1 MRRMVKQWLNFLII
15 VLIFQSCIPLS
26 ETVYLQTE
34 RNQESQSYILKR
46 EKYIV
51 GYNDI
56 LYVTVKTIDSDVLT
70 NPMLNAG
77 YANEGMFYL
86 TGYTVDDNGYIDL
99 PIIGEIYVFGK
110 SIKEITDD
118 VSERAKNT
126 YKDAVVTVK
135 PSGVRATVLGEV
147 NRPGKYTFYENNVT
161 IFDVISRGG
170 DINSL
175 GDRRKIKIVRRTDD
189 EVKVYY
195 VDLTTQDIF
204 TSDFYFIQPGD
215 VVYIQ
220 PLPMK
225 SWGIG
230 ISGASTIQIMFSIL
244 TSTLLLVNYLNNN

>member
-1 MRRMVKQWLNFLII
+1 MKRKVNQWLKFLII
-15 VLIFQSCIPLS
+15 VILFQSCIPLS

-34 RNQESQSYILKR
+34 RNQESQSYILKH
-46 EKYIV
+46 EKFIV

-56 LYVTVKTIDSDVLT
+56 LFVTVKTIDSDVLT
-70 NPMLNAG
+70 NPMFNAG
-77 YANEGMFYL
+77 YANEGLFYL
-86 TGYTVDDNGYIDL
+86 TGYTVDDKGYIDL

-110 SIKEITDD
+110 SIKEIIENI
-118 VSERAKNT
+118 SERAKNT
-126 YKDAVVTVK
+126 YKNAVVTVK
-135 PSGVRATVLGEV
+135 PSGVQATILGEV
-147 NRPGKYTFYENNVT
+147 RRPGKYTFYENNVT
-161 IFDVISRGG
+161 IFDVIAKGG
-170 DINSL
+170 DLTPL
-175 GDRRKIKIVRRTDD
+175 GDRRKIKIVRRADD

-195 VDLTTQDIF
+195 VDLTTQAIF

-230 ISGASTIQIMFSIL
+230 INGANTVQIMFSIL

>member
-1 MRRMVKQWLNFLII
+1 MRRIIKKCFSFLLI
-15 VLIFQSCIPLS
+15 VLLFQSCIPLS
-26 ETVYLQTE
+26 ETVYLQTD
-34 RNQESQSYILKR
+34 RKQENQSYILKR

-56 LYVTVKTIDSDVLT
+56 LYVTVKTVDSEALT
-70 NPMLNAG
+70 NPALNAG
-77 YANEGMFYL
+77 YANEGLFYL
-86 TGYTVDDNGYIDL
+86 TGYTVDSNGYIDVPL
-99 PIIGEIYVFGK
+99 IGEVYVLGK

-118 VSERAKNT
+118 ISEKAKIS
-126 YKDAVVTVK
+126 YKNAVVTVK
-135 PSGVRATVLGEV
+135 PSGVQATVLGEV
-147 NRPGKYTFYENNVT
+147 HHPGKYTFYENNVT
-161 IFDVISRGG
+161 IFDVISKGG
-170 DINSL
+170 DITSY
-175 GDRRKIKIVRRTDD
+175 GDRRRMKIVRRTDD

-230 ISGASTIQIMFSIL
+230 VNGASTVQIVFSML
-244 TSTLLLVNYLNNN
+244 TSTLLLVNYLNN